1 MKCTS
6 LPLRRREFITLLG
19 GAAVAW
25 PIAAHAQQAQKL
37 PTIGFLGA
45 NPPSVQSRWTAAFV
59 QRLQELGWVEGRNI
73 AIEYRWAETHFER
86 SPRSLPNS
94 FGSRSMSLLRTQR
107 QTFLRQS
114 RDVSHPDV
122 FAAVADPVGIGVVD
136 SLARPGGNITGL
148 SNQFTDAAGKQVEL
162 LHEVVPG
169 LRRLAFLANVGVA
182 NAALELAEVQ
192 AAARTLGLEVA
203 PFDIRRT
210 EDIAPAFVA
219 LKARAEALYV
229 FGDPVTN
236 TNRARI
242 SALAL
247 DARLP
252 TASGFREI
260 VEVGGLMS
268 YGANLADQF
277 RRAGDYVDKILRGVK
292 PGDIPV
298 EQPTKFDLVINLTT
312 AKALGLDVPPSLLAR
327 ADEVIDEAPRVHHA
341 ARRRGGV
348 AGWGTGAAGRHGTMD
363 RRADDQPGQRSA
375 RS

>member
-1 MKCTS
+1 M
-6 LPLRRREFITLLG
+6 LDLRRRDFIAMLG
-19 GAAVAW
+19 SAAAW
-25 PIAAHAQQAQKL
+25 PVAARAQQAQKL

-45 NPPSVQSRWTAAFV
+45 NTPSVQSRWTAAFV

-73 AIEYRWAETHFER
+73 AIEYRWAETRFER
-86 SPRSLPNS
+86 SPEIIAEFVRLKV
-94 FGSRSMSLLRTQR
+94 
-107 QTFLRQS
+107 
-114 RDVSHPDV
+114 DVIVTHATANILAAKHGTSAIPIV

-148 SNQFTDAAGKQVEL
+148 SNQFTDAAGKRVEL

-219 LKARAEALYV
+219 LKGRAEALYV

-252 TASGFREI
+252 TAAGFREI

-277 RRAGDYVDKILRGVK
+277 RRAGDYVDKILRGAK

-312 AKALGLDVPPSLLAR
+312 AKALGLEVPPSLLAI
-327 ADEVIDEAPRVHHA
+327 ADEVIE
-341 ARRRGGV
+341 
-348 AGWGTGAAGRHGTMD
+348 
-363 RRADDQPGQRSA
+363 
-375 RS
+375 